1 LRTGSPFKRGFGL
14 SGTAH
19 FLETA
24 KGAAG
29 GEEDRMT
36 FTQLIVQTA
45 VTFVAASL
53 GAIFGAFLTRRTE
66 KFKHL
71 QELRSTA
78 YADFVRGVASAA
90 ERAQTDGIRE
100 ERGAPESRGRAL
112 VADSRARIAIYGGK
126 EVVHSLSTFI
136 ALGAQ
141 TRNPGGMEAFAEL
154 CKSMREETGRER
166 VPIEDTRR
174 ILFS

>member
-1 LRTGSPFKRGFGL
+1 
-14 SGTAH
+14 
-19 FLETA
+19 
-24 KGAAG
+24 
-29 GEEDRMT
+29 MT
-36 FTQLIVQTA
+36 YTQLIIQTA
-45 VTFVAASL
+45 VTFVAASI
-53 GAIFGAFLTRRTE
+53 GAVFGAFLARRTE
-66 KFKHL
+66 EFKHL

-90 ERAQTDGIRE
+90 ERAQGDSRRDEHGTTE
-100 ERGAPESRGRAL
+100 QPRGRAL

-126 EVVHSLSTFI
+126 DVVHSLSEFI

-141 TRNPGGMEAFAEL
+141 TCNPQGMQAFAAL
-154 CKSMREETGRER
+154 CRSMRAETGREQ